1 KHLRE
6 ALQVFNIVALVNERR
21 SGLQMSTASDPHLR
35 NRRNTLSDWKD
46 HRKGSLVV
54 AFLLGGRCRELR
66 HNLRS
71 AHSGRGFSSQRR
83 RSPFGPVACSEPVCS
98 AAGGV
103 EAENDEEGSLTLQL
117 DAPTREQKSKI
128 QRMAQ

>member
-1 KHLRE
+1 MPSCS
-6 ALQVFNIVALVNERR
+6 AVAAANSAITSAAGTQAGAFRL
-21 SGLQMSTASDPHLR
+21 
-35 NRRNTLSDWKD
+35 KD
-46 HRKGSLVV
+46 GAPL
-54 AFLLGGRCRELR
+54 
-66 HNLRS
+66 
-71 AHSGRGFSSQRR
+71 
-83 RSPFGPVACSEPVCS
+83 FGPVACSEPVCS